1 MFEIKKIPASA
12 LYPIRHEILRKGE
25 PIEKCI
31 YPNDNAETT
40 THFGLYQKNMLVGV
54 ISIFETS
61 NALFSD
67 AKQFQIRGMAVLE
80 THQKKGYGAAL
91 VNEAVAYLKTNEE
104 NYTLWFNARI
114 IAVGFYE
121 KLGFEKIGDAFEI
134 DTIGVHYVMYKK
146 TTTD

>member
-1 MFEIKKIPASA
+1 MFEIKKITASA

-25 PIEKCI
+25 PFEKCI

-40 THFGLYQKNMLVGV
+40 FHFGLHEKDILVGV
-54 ISIFETS
+54 ISVFKTS
-61 NALFSD
+61 HPLFSD
-67 AKQFQIRGMAVLE
+67 DKQFQIRGMAVLE

-91 VNEAVAYLKTNEE
+91 VNEAVAFLKTNEE

-121 KLGFEKIGDAFEI
+121 KLGFEKIGNAFEI
-134 DTIGVHYVMYKK
+134 DTIGVHYIMCKK
-146 TTTD
+146 YNN

>member
-40 THFGLYQKNMLVGV
+40 THFGLYEKNILVGV

-67 AKQFQIRGMAVLE
+67 AKQFQIRGMAVIE
-80 THQKKGYGAAL
+80 KYQKKGYGAAL
-91 VNEAVAYLKTNEE
+91 VNEAVAFLKTNED

-134 DTIGVHYVMYKK
+134 DTIGVHYIMYKK
-146 TTTD
+146 YNN

>member
-1 MFEIKKIPASA
+1 MFQIKKIPASA

-40 THFGLYQKNMLVGV
+40 THFGLYEKNMLVGV

-67 AKQFQIRGMAVLE
+67 AKQFQIRGMAVIE
-80 THQKKGYGAAL
+80 KYQKKGYGAAL
-91 VNEAVAYLKTNEE
+91 VNEAVAFLKTNEK

-121 KLGFEKIGDAFEI
+121 KLGFEKIGDAFKI

>member
-40 THFGLYQKNMLVGV
+40 THFGLYEKNMLVGV

-67 AKQFQIRGMAVLE
+67 VKQFQIRGMAVIE
-80 THQKKGYGAAL
+80 KYQKKGYGAAL
-91 VNEAVAYLKTNEE
+91 VNEAVAFLKTNEE

-134 DTIGVHYVMYKK
+134 DTIGVHYIMYKK
-146 TTTD
+146 YKN

>member
-40 THFGLYQKNMLVGV
+40 THFGLYEKNILVGV

-67 AKQFQIRGMAVLE
+67 AKQFQIRGMAVIE
-80 THQKKGYGAAL
+80 KYQKKGYGAAL
-91 VNEAVAYLKTNEE
+91 VNEAVAFLKTNEDK
-104 NYTLWFNARI
+104 YTLWFNARI

-134 DTIGVHYVMYKK
+134 DTIGVHYIMYKK
-146 TTTD
+146 YNN

>member
-1 MFEIKKIPASA
+1 MIEIKKITASA
-12 LYPIRHEILRKGE
+12 LYPIRHEILRNGE

-40 THFGLYQKNMLVGV
+40 SHFGLYVKDMLVGV
-54 ISIFETS
+54 ISIFKTS
-61 NALFSD
+61 NPLFND
-67 AKQFQIRGMAVLE
+67 EKQFQIRGMAVLE

-91 VNEAVAYLKTNEE
+91 VNKAVAHLKTNEN

-114 IAVGFYE
+114 IAIGFYE

-134 DTIGVHYVMYKK
+134 DTIGVHYIMYKK
-146 TTTD
+146 YNN